1 MTRIDLTRPSLGSK
15 SWVLVLLSATT
26 SGGVL
31 LQVLPVVI
39 AATLIVCVTA
49 LTVLAAWD
57 TRTHR
62 LPNIATLALSVA
74 GLAAA
79 GALLAVGQTA
89 SMWPALS
96 GFAGFAV
103 LGFVEALPRDSL
115 GGGDAKLLAAVGAW
129 TGLLGWSALLPTL
142 LCTHLVMLTALTVGR
157 ARGRGRVVMGPAI
170 AAGTVVSWMLVGLA
184 A

>member
-1 MTRIDLTRPSLGSK
+1 MTRIDTTRPTLVST
-15 SWVLVLLSATT
+15 SWVLVLLSAAI

-39 AATLIVCVTA
+39 AASLIVCVAGLA
-49 LTVLAAWD
+49 LLAAWD
-57 TRTHR
+57 IRTHR
-62 LPNIATLALSVA
+62 LPNLATVTLSAA

-79 GALLAVGQTA
+79 GALLVAGQTP
-89 SMWPALS
+89 SMWPALA
-96 GFAGFAV
+96 GFAGFGA
-103 LGFVEALPRDSL
+103 LGLVEALPRDSL

-142 LCTHLVMLTALTVGR
+142 LCTHLVMLAALAVGR
-157 ARGRGRVVMGPAI
+157 ARGRGRVVMGPAM
-170 AAGTVVSWMLVGLA
+170 AVGTVVSWVLVGLA